1 MSIKSKLWLA
11 FSTLIGTIGKALAAD
26 GETVSID
33 ISKGRE
39 NFLALEYADKAQWI
53 LDTLGYIVNLAAV
66 AVVLFCSLK
75 LLMGGWG
82 DLESELKGRKG
93 LIMAIVVIAAMK
105 IGLMLIN
112 LIISW

>member
-1 MSIKSKLWLA
+1 MSIKTKLLVVG
-11 FSTLIGTIGKALAAD
+11 STLTGMTRNAFAAD
-26 GETVSID
+26 NATVTID

-53 LDTLGYIVNLAAV
+53 LDTLAYIVNLAAV
-66 AVVLFCSLK
+66 AVVLYCSLK

-93 LIMAIVVIAAMK
+93 LVMAIVVIAAMK
-105 IGLMLIN
+105 LGLMLIN